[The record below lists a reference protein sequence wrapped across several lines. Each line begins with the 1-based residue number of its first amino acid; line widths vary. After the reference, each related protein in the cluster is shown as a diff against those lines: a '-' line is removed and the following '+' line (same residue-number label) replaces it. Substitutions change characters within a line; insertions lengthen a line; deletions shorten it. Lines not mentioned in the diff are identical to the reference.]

1 MKIPEVRRSEVG
13 RIVLERGRASIT
25 ELAEELKVS
34 EETVRRDLNVLHEKG
49 LVVKVHG
56 GAITPDRPGLG
67 TYEKRQLSQA
77 SEKRR
82 IALAATKLFTPGSS
96 IMIDAGSTPEL
107 VAEYLAPRGAY
118 TVITNSMTIARQFW
132 RNSDGS
138 TVIMLGGELR
148 VDTED
153 TLGEITLNQLAGF
166 NADHA
171 ILAAAGV
178 SETGDIM
185 RYRIDEVMIARA
197 MVARAREVTIVA
209 DHTKFESI
217 APMNICGLQQV
228 TNLVTDRPVSDSFAE
243 LAARSGTNLV
253 IASTNSGG

>member
-1 MKIPEVRRSEVG
+1 
-13 RIVLERGRASIT
+13 
-25 ELAEELKVS
+25 
-34 EETVRRDLNVLHEKG
+34 
-49 LVVKVHG
+49 
-56 GAITPDRPGLG
+56 
-67 TYEKRQLSQA
+67 
-77 SEKRR
+77 
-82 IALAATKLFTPGSS
+82 
-96 IMIDAGSTPEL
+96 
-107 VAEYLAPRGAY
+107 
-118 TVITNSMTIARQFW
+118 MTIARQFW